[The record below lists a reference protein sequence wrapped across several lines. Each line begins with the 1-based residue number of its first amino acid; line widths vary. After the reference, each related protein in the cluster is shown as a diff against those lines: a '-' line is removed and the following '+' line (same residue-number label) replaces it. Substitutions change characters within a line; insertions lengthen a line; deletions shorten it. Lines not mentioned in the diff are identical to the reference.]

1 MANDAIG
8 GVTRVAVVGIGGG
21 GVIVGVAIDAIV
33 ADAVKAQGRLRYV
46 ALVAICG
53 GVGAHKGEAIVLV
66 QLRDIVYQPIMRRM
80 TSGAVHAHG
89 LVVDVGMAIY
99 TLGACLGKDHRN
111 MAAPAVH
118 RSVAAAKRKAGRI
131 VIKLDGFVGNF
142 PAVGRMTGCAIDL
155 EIRSVRGLRV

>member
-1 MANDAIG
+1 MVDVLRRPIQCGDIVANDAIG
-8 GVTRVAVVGIGGG
+8 GITRVAVVGISGR
-21 GVIVGVAIDAIV
+21 GVVIGMAIDAIV

-46 ALVAICG
+46 ALVATSG

-66 QLRDIVYQPIMRRM
+66 QLRDIVYQPILRGMAA
-80 TSGAVHAHG
+80 GAVHAHG

-118 RSVAAAKRKAGRI
+118 
-131 VIKLDGFVGNF
+131 
-142 PAVGRMTGCAIDL
+142 
-155 EIRSVRGLRV
+155 